1 MFAGHGGISRA
12 MVAAALA
19 VAALSVLPSIA
30 TAAAPASARQLTAQ
44 VDAARKRAN
53 AAAAKLNRATSELA
67 RAESEIAKLRSKS
80 AANRKQI
87 DELQVR
93 LKQHAVRQYTSGGQ
107 VGVEMGVGDA
117 AQLSRNRFLVRSVTL
132 GSADELDA
140 YRVARSDQ
148 ALNESALEKRVTE
161 RRKVV
166 SRLRG
171 DQAKVSAELASLGK
185 TLKALQAVAPKRAS
199 RSGGA
204 PAAAAR
210 SGPAALSGSVVVS
223 GAWTCP
229 VQGARAFTND
239 WGNPRSGGRRH
250 RGTDIFAA
258 SGTTVVA
265 PVAGTVSYRN
275 GGLGGLSFYLQG
287 VDGNTYYGA
296 HMARSGASGRVA
308 QGTVVGAVGS
318 SGNASGSS
326 PHLHFE
332 LHPGGGAPTN
342 PYPTVRANC

>member
-1 MFAGHGGISRA
+1 

-67 RAESEIAKLRSKS
+67 RAESEISKLRAKS

-87 DELQVR
+87 DELQAR
-93 LKQHAVRQYTSGGQ
+93 LKVYAVRQYTSGGQ
-107 VGVEMGVGDA
+107 TGTGIAVDDA
-117 AQLSRNRFLVRSVTL
+117 AQLSRNRFLMRSVTL

-140 YRVARSDQ
+140 YRVARSDE
-148 ALNESALEKRVTE
+148 ALTEASLEKRVAE

-166 SRLRG
+166 TRLRS
-171 DQAKVSAELASLGK
+171 DQAKVTAELASLGK
-185 TLKALQAVAPKRAS
+185 SLKALQAIAPKRAS
-199 RSGGA
+199 RAGAAPA
-204 PAAAAR
+204 PAAAR
-210 SGPAALSGSVVVS
+210 LTGSVVVT

-250 RGTDIFAA
+250 KGTDIFAA
-258 SGTTVVA
+258 SGTPVAA

-275 GGLGGLSFYLQG
+275 GGLGGLSFYLSG

-296 HMARSGASGRVA
+296 HMARTGAEGRVA
-308 QGTVVGAVGS
+308 QGTIIGAVGS
-318 SGNASGSS
+318 SGNARGGS

-342 PYPTVRANC
+342 PYPTVRAHC

>member
-1 MFAGHGGISRA
+1 MFAGRKASSRA
-12 MVAAALA
+12 VVAAALA
-19 VAALSVLPSIA
+19 VAALSALPSVA
-30 TAAAPASARQLTAQ
+30 AAAAPASARQLTAQ
-44 VDAARKRAN
+44 VDAARRRAN

-67 RAESEIAKLRSKS
+67 RAESDISRLRAKSS
-80 AANRKQI
+80 ANRKQI
-87 DELQVR
+87 AELQER
-93 LKQHAVRQYTSGGQ
+93 LKVYAVRQYTSGGRP
-107 VGVEMGVGDA
+107 GAGTAGDDA

-140 YRVARSDQ
+140 YRVARSDE
-148 ALNESALEKRVTE
+148 ALTETVLEKRLAE

-171 DQAKVSAELASLGK
+171 EQAKVSAELARLGK
-185 TLKALQAVAPKRAS
+185 SLKALQAVAPKRAS
-199 RSGGA
+199 RSVGA
-204 PAAAAR
+204 PV
-210 SGPAALSGSVVVS
+210 SGSVVVT

-250 RGTDIFAA
+250 KGTDIFAA
-258 SGTTVVA
+258 SGTPVVA

-275 GGLGGLSFYLQG
+275 GGLGGIAFYLQG

-296 HMARSGASGRVA
+296 HMSRTGASGRVA
-308 QGTVVGAVGS
+308 PGTVVGAVGS
-318 SGNASGSS
+318 SGNASGGS

-332 LHPGGGAPTN
+332 LQPGGGAPTN